1 MDDQLH
7 SKLFN
12 MVYELLHRS
21 CLRGPEV
28 IHYQDQ
34 CQQIK
39 KMGKN
44 LSSLWD
50 VGEYQFVRLPPQ
62 QDITILILVAYM
74 E

>member
-1 MDDQLH
+1 
-7 SKLFN
+7 

-50 VGEYQFVRLPPQ
+50 VGEYQFVRLPPARYHNI
-62 QDITILILVAYM
+62 DLGRIHGVAQPGY
-74 E
+74 